1 MKLSNLLVM
10 QSSLRHTNDM
20 SQMISYVANGGF
32 WTQEFLN
39 EYSLRNSLPRVSPLI
54 SVTRFEDGLCFIHD
68 GNHRTCSVYLGGR
81 DYLREDEYFITDWKY
96 SDYMEINPKKN
107 WYTPFDPKVHARTA
121 DFFAFKAEAKLI
133 FEKEPHNALSW
144 LENNYHKYRVK
155 KQIHSVIELANEI
168 KGKIK

>member
-10 QSSLRHTNDM
+10 QSNLRHTNDM

-68 GNHRTCSVYLGGR
+68 GNHRTCSVHLGGR

-96 SDYMEINPKKN
+96 SDYMEVNPKKN
-107 WYTPFDPKVHARTA
+107 WYTPFDPKTHVRIA
-121 DFFAFKAEAKLI
+121 DFSDFKKEAIVKFKLDY
-133 FEKEPHNALSW
+133 KNAIDW
-144 LENNYHKYRVK
+144 LNENLYRFRTK
-155 KQIHSVIELANEI
+155 RVIYTIKELANKLQKE
-168 KGKIK
+168 